1 MDDTIFTERKGE
13 LGRNSTKRLAET
25 FMVWYVIFVLPIL
38 RKAVISS
45 RVPIRLLSPVSV
57 VINGFYPKTDP
68 VPSTCHT
75 GTIYPPTP
83 CLFHREDAKSPVFRD
98 CTLIVLYRVH
108 NCREPTNSTEQDLR
122 LHSKISSRYS
132 WGLYLRAMYGED
144 QLSHS

>member
-1 MDDTIFTERKGE
+1 MDDTIFTERKDE
-13 LGRNSTKRLAET
+13 QYTKRLADT
-25 FMVWYVIFVLPIL
+25 FMVWYVVFFLLIL
-38 RKAVISS
+38 REAVVCSH
-45 RVPIRLLSPVSV
+45 RVPIRLLSHVSV

-75 GTIYPPTP
+75 GTSYPPTP

-98 CTLIVLYRVH
+98 CTLIVLHRVH

-132 WGLYLRAMYGED
+132 WGLYLRALYGED
-144 QLSHS
+144 QLSQT